1 MTPAAILPGATIG
14 IVGGGQLG
22 RMLAL
27 EARRMGYRTAVL
39 DPAPC
44 GPAAQVANDHVRAAL
59 GDGAALRGLAERV
72 DVITFEWEN
81 ADPAT
86 LREVAGEV
94 PLRPAPEVLALTRDR
109 GLEKDAVRRLGVDTT
124 EYRVVASRA
133 ELDDA
138 LRMIGTPAV
147 LKTTR
152 GGYDG
157 RGQARIT
164 TPADAGAA
172 WNAVEGLADG
182 WILEAW
188 VPFSAEVSVVCARGP
203 SGDTACFPVAENRHV
218 GGILDVSIV
227 PAALAPPVA
236 AEAERIAVA
245 LAEGLDLVGVLG
257 VEMFVTSDDRLLVNE
272 LAPRPHNSGHYTW
285 EACAVSQFE
294 QQLRA
299 VCALPLGSPRLL
311 RPAAMANLLGRHL
324 PDSPERWS
332 VALAQPET
340 TLHLYG
346 KREAR
351 PDRKMGHLTALGET
365 REEAT
370 ERVLEARRRL
380 RGTCEGA
387 RP

>member
-1 MTPAAILPGATIG
+1 MTPAAILPGAIIG

-27 EARRMGYRTAVL
+27 EARRMGYRAAVL

-44 GPAAQVANDHVRAAL
+44 GPAAQVADDHLRAAL
-59 GDGAALRGLAERV
+59 DDGEALRRLAQRA

-81 ADPAT
+81 ADPAS
-86 LREVAGEV
+86 LREIAGEV

-109 GLEKDAVRRLGVDTT
+109 VLEKDAVRRLGVDTA
-124 EYRVVASRA
+124 EYRPVGSRR
-133 ELDDA
+133 ELDEA
-138 LRMIGTPAV
+138 LRTIGTPAI

-157 RGQARIT
+157 RGQARIA
-164 TPADAGAA
+164 TPAAANAA
-172 WNAVEGLADG
+172 WNAVNDLADG

-188 VPFSAEVSVVCARGP
+188 VPFRCEVSVVCARAPAGE
-203 SGDTACFPVAENRHV
+203 TACFPAAENRHV
-218 GGILDVSIV
+218 TGILDVSIA

-236 AEAERIAVA
+236 EEAGRIAVA
-245 LAEGLDLVGVLG
+245 LTEGLDLVGVLG
-257 VEMFVTSDDRLLVNE
+257 VEMFVTSEERLLVNE

-324 PDSPERWS
+324 PASPELWPG
-332 VALAQPET
+332 AFGQPET

-351 PDRKMGHLTALGET
+351 ANRKMGHLTALGET

-380 RGTCEGA
+380 RGT
-387 RP
+387 